1 MSWERKAKKYSG
13 VNLVED
19 DDKSKKL
26 REEIL
31 KLSEEYFKLVHK
43 QKNFIPDKTI
53 IAASTK
59 YLTEEDLV
67 SLIDSSLDL
76 YLTHGKNTEKFEKKL
91 SHKFGSKFASS
102 TVSGSAANL
111 LAFTALTSDYFG
123 KKKIQDGD
131 EVITVAAGFPTTVA
145 PIILNRC
152 VPVYLD
158 VDLKTAN
165 IDVTNL
171 KKALTK
177 KTKAVMIAHTL
188 GNPFN
193 AREVKNF
200 CDENDLFLIEDC
212 CDAFGSKFDGKYVG
226 SFGIFSSLSF
236 YPAHH
241 MTTGEGGSVM
251 YNDLKLKRVVESY
264 RDWGRDCWCLSGMN
278 NTCGKRYS
286 WKLGDLPE
294 GYDHK
299 FIYSHVGYNL
309 KMTDMQGAL
318 GVSQLDKIDFFIK
331 KRKENFQILKNK
343 FLEEGLDKYFIL
355 PDSYE
360 EADPSWFGFL
370 LTIKDNNI
378 LNRNELVKYLD
389 TNKILTRLLF
399 AGNLTKQPG
408 YKKTKFKVVGSLKNT
423 DKFMNDSFWIGIY
436 PGLNEVHFN
445 YMLEKIKNFISLS
458 KN

>member
-1 MSWERKAKKYSG
+1 MSWERKAKKFSG

-19 DDKSKKL
+19 NDLSKSL
-26 REEIL
+26 REKIL
-31 KLSEEYFKLVHK
+31 NLSKDYFKLVHK
-43 QKNFIPDKTI
+43 KKDFIPEKTI
-53 IAASTK
+53 LAASSK
-59 YLTEEDLV
+59 YLTEQDLI

-76 YLTHGKNTEKFEKKL
+76 WLTHGRNTEKFEKKL
-91 SHKFGSKFASS
+91 SLKFGSKLSSS

-111 LAFTALTSDYFG
+111 LAFSALTSDYFG
-123 KKKIQDGD
+123 KKKIKDGD

-171 KKALTK
+171 KKALSK

-193 AREVKNF
+193 ANVVKKF
-200 CDENDLFLIEDC
+200 CEDNDLYLIEDC
-212 CDAFGSKFDGKYVG
+212 CDAFGSKFDGKNVG

-241 MTTGEGGSVM
+241 MTTGEGGAVM
-251 YNDLKLKRVVESY
+251 YNDIRLKKIVESF

-286 WKLGDLPE
+286 WKLGDLPK

-318 GVSQLDKIDFFIK
+318 GLSQLDKIDFFIQ
-331 KRKENFQILKNK
+331 KRKQNFRYLKNK
-343 FLEEGLDKYFIL
+343 FLQEGLDKFFLL
-355 PDSYE
+355 PESYK

-370 LTIKDNNI
+370 LTIKDNKI
-378 LNRNELVKYLD
+378 LNRNNLVKYLD
-389 TNKILTRLLF
+389 DKKILTRLLF
-399 AGNLTKQPG
+399 AGNLIRQPG
-408 YKKTKFKVVGSLKNT
+408 YKKTKFRVIGKLKNT
-423 DKFMNDSFWIGIY
+423 DKFMNDSFWVGIW
-436 PGLNEVHFN
+436 PGLNENHLNFIV
-445 YMLEKIKNFISLS
+445 EKIKEFITSS
-458 KN
+458 KK

>member
-19 DDKSKKL
+19 DDRSKRL
-26 REEIL
+26 RDEIL
-31 KLSEEYFKLVHK
+31 NLTEKYFQLVHK

-53 IAASTK
+53 IAASSK
-59 YLTEEDLV
+59 YLTEEDLT
-67 SLIDSSLDL
+67 SLVDSSLDL
-76 YLTHGKNTEKFEKKL
+76 WLTHGKNTEKFEKKL
-91 SHKFGSKFASS
+91 SKKFGSNFASS

-111 LAFTALTSDYFG
+111 LAFSALTSDYFG
-123 KKKIQDGD
+123 KRKINDGD

-193 AREVKNF
+193 AKVIKNF

-212 CDAFGSKFDGKYVG
+212 CDAFGSKFDGKNVG

-251 YNDLKLKRVVESY
+251 YNDLKLKRIVESF

-286 WKLGDLPE
+286 WKL
-294 GYDHK
+294 
-299 FIYSHVGYNL
+299 F
-309 KMTDMQGAL
+309 
-318 GVSQLDKIDFFIK
+318 
-331 KRKENFQILKNK
+331 R
-343 FLEEGLDKYFIL
+343 
-355 PDSYE
+355 
-360 EADPSWFGFL
+360 
-370 LTIKDNNI
+370 
-378 LNRNELVKYLD
+378 
-389 TNKILTRLLF
+389 
-399 AGNLTKQPG
+399 
-408 YKKTKFKVVGSLKNT
+408 
-423 DKFMNDSFWIGIY
+423 
-436 PGLNEVHFN
+436 
-445 YMLEKIKNFISLS
+445 
-458 KN
+458 

>member
-13 VNLVED
+13 INLVED

-165 IDVTNL
+165 IF
-171 KKALTK
+171 K
-177 KTKAVMIAHTL
+177 
-188 GNPFN
+188 
-193 AREVKNF
+193 
-200 CDENDLFLIEDC
+200 
-212 CDAFGSKFDGKYVG
+212 
-226 SFGIFSSLSF
+226 
-236 YPAHH
+236 
-241 MTTGEGGSVM
+241 
-251 YNDLKLKRVVESY
+251 LKLPK
-264 RDWGRDCWCLSGMN
+264 
-278 NTCGKRYS
+278 
-286 WKLGDLPE
+286 
-294 GYDHK
+294 
-299 FIYSHVGYNL
+299 
-309 KMTDMQGAL
+309 
-318 GVSQLDKIDFFIK
+318 
-331 KRKENFQILKNK
+331 
-343 FLEEGLDKYFIL
+343 
-355 PDSYE
+355 
-360 EADPSWFGFL
+360 
-370 LTIKDNNI
+370 
-378 LNRNELVKYLD
+378 
-389 TNKILTRLLF
+389 
-399 AGNLTKQPG
+399 
-408 YKKTKFKVVGSLKNT
+408 
-423 DKFMNDSFWIGIY
+423 
-436 PGLNEVHFN
+436 
-445 YMLEKIKNFISLS
+445 
-458 KN
+458 

>member
-19 DDKSKKL
+19 DDRSKRL
-26 REEIL
+26 RDEIL
-31 KLSEEYFKLVHK
+31 NLTEKYFQLVHK

-53 IAASTK
+53 IAASSK
-59 YLTEEDLV
+59 YLTEEDLT
-67 SLIDSSLDL
+67 SLVDSSLDL
-76 YLTHGKNTEKFEKKL
+76 WLTHGKNTEKFEKKL
-91 SHKFGSKFASS
+91 SKKFGSNFASS

-111 LAFTALTSDYFG
+111 LAFSALTSDYFG
-123 KKKIQDGD
+123 KRKINDGD

-193 AREVKNF
+193 AKVIKNF

-212 CDAFGSKFDGKYVG
+212 CDAFGSKFDGKNVG

-251 YNDLKLKRVVESY
+251 YNDLKLKRIVESF

-286 WKLGDLPE
+286 WKLGDLPK

-318 GVSQLDKIDFFIK
+318 GLSQLDKIDFFIE
-331 KRKENFQILKNK
+331 KRKENFQYLKNK
-343 FLEEGLDKYFIL
+343 FLEEGLDKYFLL
-355 PDSYE
+355 PSCYE

-370 LTIKDNNI
+370 LTIKDDRI
-378 LNRNELVKYLD
+378 LNRNELVKFLD
-389 TNKILTRLLF
+389 TKKILTRLLF
-399 AGNLTKQPG
+399 AGNLIRQPG
-408 YKKTKFKVVGSLKNT
+408 YKNKKFRVVGSLKNT
-423 DKFMNDSFWIGIY
+423 DKFMNDSFWIGIW
-436 PGLNEVHFN
+436 PGLNETHLNF
-445 YMLEKIKNFISLS
+445 MIKKIKEFISLS
-458 KN
+458 K